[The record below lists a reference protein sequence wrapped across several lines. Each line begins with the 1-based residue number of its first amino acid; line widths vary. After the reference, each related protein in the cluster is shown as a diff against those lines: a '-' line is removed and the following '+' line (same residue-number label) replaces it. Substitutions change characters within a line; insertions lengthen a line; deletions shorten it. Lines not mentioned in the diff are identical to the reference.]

1 MSQSSKL
8 DVHPFEVIF
17 RHFVRYMPVSKH
29 RKICQTAEALLR
41 ACLSLF
47 RISICGVYPDRSQ
60 ILLKQCECAL
70 MAEFAQLLEPLLTAQ
85 VIGHVDATLANGTRV
100 GRGQARPAG
109 PATRPATPPR
119 PAIKPVV
126 ASTARHGRTT
136 RSTAQ
141 DRRERPFCR
150 GTAAVVVFG
159 ANRWRP
165 EKLGTAI
172 VMLFNRWL
180 G

>member
-29 RKICQTAEALLR
+29 RKICQAAEALLR

-47 RISICGVYPDRSQ
+47 RISICSVYSNSCQ

-85 VIGHVDATLANGTRV
+85 VIGHVDATLAHSARCGYLLECLQWAGKLVQVVHLCLRSCIFTLFIRTSHLIIRRLHQHSLQLSVYRYQIVRV
-100 GRGQARPAG
+100 APCIGQHTFR
-109 PATRPATPPR
+109 
-119 PAIKPVV
+119 
-126 ASTARHGRTT
+126 
-136 RSTAQ
+136 
-141 DRRERPFCR
+141 
-150 GTAAVVVFG
+150 
-159 ANRWRP
+159 
-165 EKLGTAI
+165 
-172 VMLFNRWL
+172 
-180 G
+180 